1 MSFDP
6 EQYGRC
12 WCSRPSWDGHRHF
25 GMLPVE
31 FNRPAKS
38 RLSVG
43 ERALLV
49 MAALSFA
56 TSLFFLLAS

>member
-25 GMLPVE
+25 GVLPVE
-31 FNRPAKS
+31 FNRPSAGRVSFGEKA
-38 RLSVG
+38 LVFMAIVSV
-43 ERALLV
+43 AV
-49 MAALSFA
+49 CV
-56 TSLFFLLAS
+56 FFLAS